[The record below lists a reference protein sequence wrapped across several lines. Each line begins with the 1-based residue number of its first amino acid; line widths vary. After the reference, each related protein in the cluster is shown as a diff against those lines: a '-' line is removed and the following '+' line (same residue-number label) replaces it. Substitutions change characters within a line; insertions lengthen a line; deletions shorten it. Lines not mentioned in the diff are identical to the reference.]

1 MRDLWG
7 IRHRLEDSDALDEL
21 VRLRICRDYDSRF
34 AVAAENMSFVI
45 RTNPDQTGTIRRTYA
60 LLFAYFSALVYFVAV
75 AVLFTAFF
83 SATAPYGTYDHYLR
97 AQARLGS
104 TPSLFWEPLLLPNF

>member
-1 MRDLWG
+1 
-7 IRHRLEDSDALDEL
+7 
-21 VRLRICRDYDSRF
+21 
-34 AVAAENMSFVI
+34 MSFVI

-60 LLFAYFSALVYFVAV
+60 LRFASCLALIYFVAV
-75 AVLFTAFF
+75 AVRCTVLF

-104 TPSLFWEPLLLPNF
+104 TPSLFWEPLLLPNFCCVRVASDVRDYQYKYDIRR